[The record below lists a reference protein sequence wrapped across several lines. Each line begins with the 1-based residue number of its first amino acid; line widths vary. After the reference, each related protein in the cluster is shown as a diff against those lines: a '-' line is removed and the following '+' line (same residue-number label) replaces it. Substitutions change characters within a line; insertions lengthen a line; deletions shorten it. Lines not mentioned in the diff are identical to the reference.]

1 MKKFLFLLCF
11 ILSVPC
17 CASGDSI
24 YTNGSWYDTGD
35 YISIKGLSI
44 QNWKDTTDYNFVELH
59 CFDKTCT
66 IDNAILT
73 DIGTETN
80 KIWNIKPLHTVYE
93 IIDNN
98 NNFLIAKNEAGTI
111 LRISRKDKDIKW
123 IFWDNTFQI
132 LTNQDEIN
140 KILLRQ

>member
-73 DIGTETN
+73 NVGTETN

-98 NNFLIAKNEAGTI
+98 NNFLIAKNGSTTI
-111 LRISRKDKDIKW
+111 KISKKNKTIDW
-123 IFWDNTFQI
+123 IFYDKTYKI
-132 LTNQDEIN
+132 ITNQQDIN
-140 KILLRQ
+140 KYLLSK

>member
-73 DIGTETN
+73 NVGTETN

-98 NNFLIAKNEAGTI
+98 NNFLIAKNGNTTI
-111 LRISRKDKDIKW
+111 KISKKNKAIDW
-123 IFWDNTFQI
+123 IFYDKTYKI
-132 LTNQDEIN
+132 ITNQQDIN
-140 KILLRQ
+140 KYLLSK

>member
-73 DIGTETN
+73 NVGTETN
-80 KIWNIKPLHTVYE
+80 KIWNITPLHTVYE

-98 NNFLIAKNEAGTI
+98 NNFLIAKNGSTTI
-111 LRISRKDKDIKW
+111 EISKKNKTIDW
-123 IFWDNTFQI
+123 IFYDKTYKI
-132 LTNQDEIN
+132 ITNQQDIN
-140 KILLRQ
+140 KYLLSK

>member
-35 YISIKGLSI
+35 YIFIKGLSI

-73 DIGTETN
+73 NVGTETN

-98 NNFLIAKNEAGTI
+98 NNFLIAKNGSTTI
-111 LRISRKDKDIKW
+111 KISKKNKTIDW
-123 IFWDNTFQI
+123 IFYDKTYKI
-132 LTNQDEIN
+132 ITNQQDIN
-140 KILLRQ
+140 KYLLSK

>member
-73 DIGTETN
+73 NVGTETN

-98 NNFLIAKNEAGTI
+98 NNFLIAKNGSTTI
-111 LRISRKDKDIKW
+111 EISKKNKTIDW
-123 IFWDNTFQI
+123 IFYDKTYKI
-132 LTNQDEIN
+132 ITNQQDIN
-140 KILLRQ
+140 KYLLSK